1 MQLHRREIDPL
12 FDSFPVL
19 NTERFVLR
27 RMTLGD
33 APRLFEMLRDP
44 HVARFTAHRPLRGMP
59 EAVELV
65 RNVGLDFA
73 TRRAVRWAVS
83 HDPQGPLVATVG
95 LHDWDRYHRVIN
107 VGFDVDREK
116 WGQGIATEILSAVTQ
131 FTSDVLD
138 VNRVQADV
146 MTGNEGCMA
155 VLERLGFER
164 EGLQR
169 ERLYKDGTFH
179 DVVLFAFRRAKGV
192 PTH

>member
-27 RMTLGD
+27 RMALGD

-44 HVARFTAHRPLRGMP
+44 SVAQYTAHRPLRGMP

-83 HDPQGPLVATVG
+83 SDPQGPLVATVG
-95 LHDWDRYHRVIN
+95 VHDWDRYNRVIS
-107 VGFDVDREK
+107 VGFDVDREH
-116 WGQGIATEILSAVTQ
+116 WGQGIATEVLAAVTQ
-131 FTSDVLD
+131 FSFDALD

-146 MTGNEGCMA
+146 MSGNDACMT

-164 EGLQR
+164 EGVQR
-169 ERLYKDGTFH
+169 ERLFKDGGYH
-179 DVVLFAFRRAKGV
+179 DVVLFGLRRNQGV
-192 PTH
+192 TTH